1 MYNPS
6 EKRGK
11 EFPKQKETS
20 TSRNEIVICS
30 DCGERGGIYG
40 MPRWHF
46 DNCKNKSLTQVGQ
59 VDPEGL
65 ISLTESGALP
75 LPATNFVL
83 MFET

>member
-1 MYNPS
+1 M
-6 EKRGK
+6 
-11 EFPKQKETS
+11 
-20 TSRNEIVICS
+20 
-30 DCGERGGIYG
+30 CGERGGIYG

-65 ISLTESGALP
+65 MSLTESGALP